1 MENCAPGLVYTRK
14 TWLSGMSP
22 VAAECVSAA
31 RAVGPAALDPE
42 EDDAAGADEGAGDEE
57 DVAGDEED
65 VAGDAVLELF
75 AEEPQPAT
83 AAAASSSP
91 AVNVI

>member
-1 MENCAPGLVYTRK
+1 M
-14 TWLSGMSP
+14 
-22 VAAECVSAA
+22 AAECVSAA
-31 RAVGPAALDPE
+31 RAAGPAALDPD
-42 EDDAAGADEGAGDEE
+42 EDDAAGADEG
-57 DVAGDEED
+57 AGDEED

>member
-1 MENCAPGLVYTRK
+1 
-14 TWLSGMSP
+14 MSP

-31 RAVGPAALDPE
+31 RAAGPAALDPD

-57 DVAGDEED
+57 DVAGD
-65 VAGDAVLELF
+65 VVLELF